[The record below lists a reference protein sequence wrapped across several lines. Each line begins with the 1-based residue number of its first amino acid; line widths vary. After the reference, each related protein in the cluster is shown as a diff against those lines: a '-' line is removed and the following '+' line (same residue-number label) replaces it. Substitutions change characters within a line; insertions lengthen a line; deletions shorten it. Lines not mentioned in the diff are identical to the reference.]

1 VGRGGPGGAGGGGAR
16 AEDGRKRT
24 TTPNER
30 FSAGTRACV
39 RRGERGFSVP
49 GAERGA
55 PGSAAR
61 GRPRSSPRAR
71 GSRRNPARGTGGGGP
86 MMRQGRRRCARD
98 RGTALSSTSTEGGS
112 RATRRGCERG
122 RRARTKETHV
132 IHARL
137 RGARPRAS
145 SRHGGVAASAA
156 SAGAE
161 NAVVFL
167 EPAGGR
173 PTRRELLFLGAG
185 GGSIS
190 QSGRIFRSWFERSWG
205 AVTRGRSRCRA
216 RCPTPRAST
225 RSSRRASRTSASA
238 CRARGPATFTIPRAH
253 PVRLNADPT
262 PLTAPPPRAG
272 SA

>member
-1 VGRGGPGGAGGGGAR
+1 
-16 AEDGRKRT
+16 
-24 TTPNER
+24 
-30 FSAGTRACV
+30 
-39 RRGERGFSVP
+39 
-49 GAERGA
+49 
-55 PGSAAR
+55 
-61 GRPRSSPRAR
+61 
-71 GSRRNPARGTGGGGP
+71 

-98 RGTALSSTSTEGGS
+98 RGTALSSTEGGS

-156 SAGAE
+156 SAGAV

-185 GGSIS
+185 GGFHFLG
-190 QSGRIFRSWFERSWG
+190 GRFFRSWFERRRLR
-205 AVTRGRSRCRA
+205 ATRRA
-216 RCPTPRAST
+216 H
-225 RSSRRASRTSASA
+225 SSRRAFRPCPRTRAPTASRAARSSRPGPTTRTTRRVPAALASA
-238 CRARGPATFTIPRAH
+238 RDREKKGAPGASPG
-253 PVRLNADPT
+253 
-262 PLTAPPPRAG
+262 APPPSERPSDPARPPPPPRRT
-272 SA
+272 